1 MQNNP
6 PINIK
11 TLKFRIKDKHAKV
24 LNSLARDVNFVWNF
38 CNDLSFKVFQKE
50 KKFLSG
56 FDIQKYTNG
65 ATKEGLNLHST
76 TVQSISSEYAIRRK
90 QFKKVKLNWRKSF
103 GSKKSLGWVPFKA
116 SGIKYIN
123 GQIHYLN
130 LKLSFWDSYDLSK
143 YMLSHDITVG
153 SFNED
158 SQGKWYC
165 NITLKA
171 KEHYKEPVQ
180 LSLFN
185 EPILDKEFNAVGID
199 LGLKELM
206 TLSDGSKIPVNKYY
220 RKTEAKIKI
229 AHRTRKSKKVKKLH
243 AKIKNQRKDSHHKI
257 SSALVK
263 TYTHIYIGNVSS
275 KKLGKTNL
283 AKSVYDA
290 GWSQLKSM
298 LQYKSQWTGSR
309 YEELNEAYSTQS
321 CSCCGART
329 GPKGR
334 RDLVIR
340 EWKCICGAAHDRDIN
355 SAKNILACGHAR
367 LVAGIP
373 FL

>member
-1 MQNNP
+1 MSDNTS
-6 PINIK
+6 INIK
-11 TLKFRIKDKHAKV
+11 TLKFRIKDKHAKA
-24 LNSLARDVNFVWNF
+24 LSALARDVNFVWNF

-50 KKFLSG
+50 RKFLSG

-65 ATKEGLNLHST
+65 ATKQGLNLHSA
-76 TVQSISSEYAIRRK
+76 TVQAISSEFASRRS

-103 GSKKSLGWVPFKA
+103 GSKKSLGWIPFKA
-116 SGIKYIN
+116 SGIKHIN

-130 LKLSFWDSYDLSK
+130 LKLSFWDSYDLSQYK
-143 YMLSHDITVG
+143 LTHDITVG

-165 NITLKA
+165 NITLKQ
-171 KEHYKEPVQ
+171 KDNYREPVQ
-180 LSLFN
+180 LNLFN
-185 EPILDKEFNAVGID
+185 ESILDKDFNAIGID

-206 TLSDGSKIPVNKYY
+206 TLSDGTKIASNKYY
-220 RKTEAKIKI
+220 RKTEARIKL
-229 AHRTRKSKKVKKLH
+229 AQRAKKSKKVKKLH

-257 SSALVK
+257 SRKLVNA
-263 TYTHIYIGNVSS
+263 YGYIYVGNVSS
-275 KKLGKTNL
+275 NKLVKTNL

-290 GWSQLKSM
+290 GWSQLRNM

-309 YEELNEAYSTQS
+309 YEEVNEAYSTQS

-334 RDLVIR
+334 KDLGIR
-340 EWKCICGAAHDRDIN
+340 EWKCICGAVHERDHN
-355 SAKNILACGHAR
+355 AAKNILACGHAR
-367 LVAGIP
+367 LVAGISV
-373 FL
+373 L

>member
-11 TLKFRIKDKHAKV
+11 TLKFRIKDKHSKA
-24 LNSLARDVNFVWNF
+24 LSSLARDVNFVWNF
-38 CNDLSFKVFQKE
+38 CNDLSFKFFQKE

-65 ATKEGLNLHST
+65 ATKEGLNLHSA
-76 TVQSISSEYAIRRK
+76 TVQAISSEYATRRK

-103 GSKKSLGWVPFKA
+103 GSKRTLGWVPFKA
-116 SGIKYIN
+116 SGIKYNN

-130 LKLSFWDSYDLSK
+130 LKLSFWDSYDFSQYK
-143 YMLSHDITVG
+143 FTHDITVG

-158 SQGKWYC
+158 SQGKWYA

-171 KEHYKEPVQ
+171 KDTYKEPVQ

-185 EPILDKEFNAVGID
+185 DPILDKDFNAIGGD

-206 TLSDGSKIPVNKYY
+206 TLSDGTKIPSNKFY
-220 RKTEAKIKI
+220 RNTEKKIKL
-229 AHRTRKSKKVKKLH
+229 AQRAKKSKKVKKLH

-257 SSALVK
+257 SSKLVK
-263 TYTHIYIGNVSS
+263 AYGYIYVGNVSS
-275 KKLGKTNL
+275 KKLGRTNM

-309 YEELNEAYSTQS
+309 YEEVNEAYSTQS
-321 CSCCGART
+321 CSKCRALT

-334 RDLVIR
+334 KDLGIR
-340 EWKCICGAAHDRDIN
+340 EWKCSCGAVHDRDHN
-355 SAKNILACGHAR
+355 GAKNILACGHAR
-367 LVAGIP
+367 LVAGIAV
-373 FL
+373 L